1 MTKPL
6 PFSEQTIRKAIAAA
20 RKEGLDINAVS
31 IRPDG
36 TVTVHKDTE
45 PLLSP
50 NNDRTNAKWLD
61 VEA

>member
-1 MTKPL
+1 MTKAL
-6 PFSEQTIRKAIAAA
+6 PFTEETIRRAIAAA

-45 PLLSP
+45 IPLSP
-50 NNDRTNAKWLD
+50 INDRTNAKWLD